1 MRHRFQTRFS
11 KREKYTK
18 RIIARDYIIVF
29 DIPLPRCDVMLD
41 KKKKKLLRDA
51 CFKQLLAHE
60 GKIIRYTFFDSFNY
74 TDVGF
79 FTSVS

>member
-1 MRHRFQTRFS
+1 MEKKFSSFITNKVFMRHRFQTRFS

-41 KKKKKLLRDA
+41 KKKKKNYSATRVLNNCWLT
-51 CFKQLLAHE
+51 K
-60 GKIIRYTFFDSFNY
+60 GK
-74 TDVGF
+74 
-79 FTSVS
+79 